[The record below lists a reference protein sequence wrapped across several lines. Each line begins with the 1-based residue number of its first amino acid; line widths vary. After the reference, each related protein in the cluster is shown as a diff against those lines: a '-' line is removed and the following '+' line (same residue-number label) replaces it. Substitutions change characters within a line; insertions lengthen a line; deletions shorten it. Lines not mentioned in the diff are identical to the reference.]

1 MKVKIK
7 KLSEN
12 AIIPKKA
19 TEGAAAYDLY
29 LPNNCKVE
37 SGRNVLPLDFAI
49 ELPFGYEAK
58 IEPRSGFSVKGFE
71 GKYVE
76 AEISEE
82 FTKRYNA
89 DVIQGKIDADYR
101 GNVGVIVHNN
111 DIPFIAKKGT
121 RIAQMTIYEVQNADF
136 ELSEELSE
144 TERADGGF
152 GHTGTK

>member
-7 KLSEN
+7 KLSED
-12 AIIPKKA
+12 AITPKKA
-19 TEGAAAYDLY
+19 TVGAAAYDLY
-29 LPNNCKVE
+29 LPNDCKVAV
-37 SGRNVLPLDFAI
+37 GRNVLPLDFAI
-49 ELPFGYEAK
+49 ELPYGYEAK
-58 IEPRSGFSVKGFE
+58 IEPRSGFSAKGFE
-71 GKYVE
+71 GKYIE
-76 AEISEE
+76 AETCEE

-121 RIAQMTIYEVQNADF
+121 RVAQMTIYKVEDADF
-136 ELSEELSE
+136 ELSEELSV